1 MKKSAITALLYLLST
16 SAMAGSAI
24 KQLDVSGD
32 VVTFA
37 LEQSKSH
44 AIPACVSNDNLQ
56 KWAINLNSLQG
67 QAMYSLL
74 VTAVSKEHL
83 VNVTPANRCESVAD
97 IEQAEAIS
105 LITKTVGAADSGIL
119 LYKGD
124 GRTVLGKIMSTS
136 AYGNHIYS
144 QDTYSFAPVGG
155 ATRLETVTFYRV
167 PDIYYAN
174 SQCQGEA
181 YINRNV
187 APDQPFYSN
196 KLDLYYHTPV
206 NPTDQDYI
214 KIHGDAEVY
223 KLNDNTAECTAI
235 GSQAKQWTSSMLRL
249 VPMEHPLCGIKGCII
264 K

>member
-1 MKKSAITALLYLLST
+1 MNKLLISASLCLLST

-24 KQLDVSGD
+24 KQLDVLGD
-32 VVTFA
+32 AVTFT
-37 LEQSKSH
+37 LEQPKSH
-44 AIPACVSNDNLQ
+44 AIPGCVSADNQQ

-83 VNVTPANRCESVAD
+83 VNVTPANRCESVVD
-97 IEQAEAIS
+97 VEQAQAIS
-105 LITKTVGAADSGIL
+105 LITKTVGAPDSGIL

-124 GRTVLGKIMSTS
+124 GKTVLGKIMSTS
-136 AYGNHIYS
+136 GYRNQNYS

-174 SQCQGEA
+174 SQCEGDA
-181 YINRNV
+181 YINNTTT
-187 APDQPFYSN
+187 PDYPNYSQA
-196 KLDLYYHTPV
+196 LDAYYHTPI
-206 NPTDQDYI
+206 NPTAQDYI

-223 KLNDNTAECTAI
+223 KLNDNTAECTAM
-235 GSQAKQWTSSMLRL
+235 GRQAKQWTSSMLRL
-249 VPMEHPLCGIKGCII
+249 VPMEHPLCGTKGCII